1 MNKLRD
7 FSPRAVYFCDCL
19 QETINNCSK
28 SSSLQDICNE
38 IDDSDSDDKM
48 IYCVRCGDGKQD
60 VVFSCGNHLMMGTI
74 ELHGN
79 NVTLSK
85 FSTGYYCLSCIKKYL
100 QEKYYKFNC
109 QIFNRTILG

>member
-7 FSPRAVYFCDCL
+7 FFPGKVYFCDCL

-38 IDDSDSDDKM
+38 INDTDGKM
-48 IYCVRCGDGKQD
+48 IYCVKCGDGKQD
-60 VVFSCGNHLMMGTI
+60 VVFSCGNHLIMGTFAV

-79 NVTLSK
+79 NVTLIEN
-85 FSTGYYCLSCIKKYL
+85 STVHYCFSCIKKYL

-109 QIFNRTILG
+109 LIFNEQ

>member
-28 SSSLQDICNE
+28 YSSLQDICNE
-38 IDDSDSDDKM
+38 INDSDGKT
-48 IYCVRCGDGKQD
+48 IYCVKCGDEKQD
-60 VVFSCGNHLMMGTI
+60 VVFSCRNHLLMET
-74 ELHGN
+74 LAVQFNGN
-79 NVTLSK
+79 NVTLIE
-85 FSTGYYCLSCIKKYL
+85 STTRHYCLSCIKKYL

-109 QIFNRTILG
+109 LIFNEQ